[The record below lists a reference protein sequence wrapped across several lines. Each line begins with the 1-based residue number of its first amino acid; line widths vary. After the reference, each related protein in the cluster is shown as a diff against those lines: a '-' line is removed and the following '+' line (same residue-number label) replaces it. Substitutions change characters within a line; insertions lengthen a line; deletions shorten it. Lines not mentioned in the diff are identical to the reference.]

1 MGQIIDRIME
11 REGHATDDPVDHGGR
26 TAFGISERSHPEAWA
41 DGKVTEEEA
50 RAIYWRLYIHGP
62 GIDQIQDRALQEQL
76 ADFGVTSGPSQAIKT
91 LQKVLQ
97 IEPDGILGPLT
108 LARIA
113 ALDPIFL
120 GNRLAEARSEFYIG
134 IVIRRPDQIKFL
146 KGWVRRAMRFVRP

>member
-1 MGQIIDRIME
+1 MGQIIERIIE
-11 REGHATDDPVDHGGR
+11 REGHATDDPVDRGGR
-26 TAFGISERSHPEAWA
+26 TERGISERSHPEAWA

-97 IEPDGILGPLT
+97 VEPDGILGPLT

-120 GNRLAEARSEFYIG
+120 GNRLAEARAEFYIG